1 MSLTT
6 IIDMDY
12 KNLHTSILKSIP
24 FDDSQT
30 TSHNTLDDTIASD
43 QITDTNSSRITQ
55 LPNPNLSYQNIT
67 LNELILEE
75 EKQHDIIKI
84 LTGNKD
90 LTMIL
95 IGLLFLIIA
104 LGVLSYLT
112 FITWNEIQYIKTRIP
127 KNF

>member
-1 MSLTT
+1 
-6 IIDMDY
+6 MDY

-30 TSHNTLDDTIASD
+30 TSQDTLNDPIVSD
-43 QITDTNSSRITQ
+43 QITETNSSRISQ

-75 EKQHDIIKI
+75 DKQHDIIKI

-112 FITWNEIQYIKTRIP
+112 FITWNEIQYIKTRIS